1 MLGLV
6 LLLVPIIC
14 LHHAFYKIHPWKLF
28 VFGKIFAHGKIK
40 SGRKS
45 QGKKTESRPKEERKS
60 TILSRKEKYSFVK
73 VIGTGGAPCW
83 RQDFDW
89 RSPRRTKI
97 CQTLLKT
104 RFPFLHA
111 STSLD
116 KKTWTIAS
124 NRNFESCICR
134 FVVLLLSTFS
144 GFSIFA
150 AGSSFAFGNFT
161 HYCVVLLN
169 APRSDLGGKKR
180 HVSAMG
186 YFSWEI
192 SIHRWPQGVPLPYW
206 FAGFRRRDNLLAWHE
221 LFANLYELT
230 SRILVLGGIQP
241 LWANMKGI
249 WIWPIFVKFRQN
261 IRGIMTNE
269 SVSENFDIW
278 NT

>member
-1 MLGLV
+1 MQ
-6 LLLVPIIC
+6 VPALIQKHEQSLRI
-14 LHHAFYKIHPWKLF
+14 
-28 VFGKIFAHGKIK
+28 V
-40 SGRKS
+40 
-45 QGKKTESRPKEERKS
+45 
-60 TILSRKEKYSFVK
+60 
-73 VIGTGGAPCW
+73 
-83 RQDFDW
+83 
-89 RSPRRTKI
+89 
-97 CQTLLKT
+97 TLK
-104 RFPFLHA
+104 A
-111 STSLD
+111 V
-116 KKTWTIAS
+116 
-124 NRNFESCICR
+124 CR

-249 WIWPIFVKFRQN
+249 WSWPIFVKFRKN
-261 IRGIMTNE
+261 IRGIMTNK

-278 NT
+278 NTQHDSHIFSYTNFRCRYLGN

>member
-1 MLGLV
+1 M
-6 LLLVPIIC
+6 
-14 LHHAFYKIHPWKLF
+14 
-28 VFGKIFAHGKIK
+28 
-40 SGRKS
+40 
-45 QGKKTESRPKEERKS
+45 
-60 TILSRKEKYSFVK
+60 
-73 VIGTGGAPCW
+73 
-83 RQDFDW
+83 
-89 RSPRRTKI
+89 
-97 CQTLLKT
+97 LLKT
-104 RFPFLHA
+104 RFPFLYA

-116 KKTWTIAS
+116 TKTWTIAS
-124 NRNFESCICR
+124 NRNFESCM
-134 FVVLLLSTFS
+134 
-144 GFSIFA
+144 SIRCLAPQHIA

-169 APRSDLGGKKR
+169 APLSDLGGKKR

-230 SRILVLGGIQP
+230 SRILVLVGIQP

-249 WIWPIFVKFRQN
+249 WIWPIFVKFRKN
-261 IRGIMTNE
+261 IRGIMTNK

-278 NT
+278 NTQHDSHIFSYTNFRCRYLDN

>member
-169 APRSDLGGKKR
+169 VPLSDLGEKKDTCLQWVTFPGKSR
-180 HVSAMG
+180 SIVDPRGSRCLIGLRVSG
-186 YFSWEI
+186 GEIISWL
-192 SIHRWPQGVPLPYW
+192 G
-206 FAGFRRRDNLLAWHE
+206 
-221 LFANLYELT
+221 T
-230 SRILVLGGIQP
+230 SCLRTF
-241 LWANMKGI
+241 M
-249 WIWPIFVKFRQN
+249 
-261 IRGIMTNE
+261 
-269 SVSENFDIW
+269 S
-278 NT
+278 

>member
-1 MLGLV
+1 MQ
-6 LLLVPIIC
+6 VPALIQKHEQSLRI
-14 LHHAFYKIHPWKLF
+14 
-28 VFGKIFAHGKIK
+28 V
-40 SGRKS
+40 
-45 QGKKTESRPKEERKS
+45 
-60 TILSRKEKYSFVK
+60 
-73 VIGTGGAPCW
+73 
-83 RQDFDW
+83 
-89 RSPRRTKI
+89 
-97 CQTLLKT
+97 TLK
-104 RFPFLHA
+104 A
-111 STSLD
+111 V
-116 KKTWTIAS
+116 
-124 NRNFESCICR
+124 CR

-169 APRSDLGGKKR
+169 APLSDLGGKKR

-192 SIHRWPQGVPLPYW
+192 SIHRWPQGVPLPYL

-249 WIWPIFVKFRQN
+249 RIWPIFVKFRQN
-261 IRGIMTNE
+261 IRGIMTNK
-269 SVSENFDIW
+269 SVSGNFDIW
-278 NT
+278 NTQHDSHIFSYTNFRCRYLDN